1 MAGPFVFESFNFLIS
16 KGASGGY
23 GERLTVLPGSIL
35 PTLARDGLAG
45 IRIQDQAARR
55 KLESMF
61 STMIV
66 IKIEHVEQ
74 SPGVIVKGR
83 IPNSLGLAPVILDKS
98 HDRRLVGYGVIHEIL
113 FREGRNDDQ
122 RHPGTE
128 GKAALIAAQR
138 GVGSRCSGLTIIG
151 IGAEEIVGGLGFV
164 DHRRHDMVVPAI

>member
-23 GERLTVLPGSIL
+23 GERLTVLPGNIL
-35 PTLARDGLAG
+35 PTLAWDRLAG
-45 IRIQDQAARR
+45 VRIQNQAARR

-74 SPGVIVKGR
+74 SPCVLIKRG
-83 IPNSLGLAPVILDKS
+83 IPNSLALQPVIFDKS
-98 HDRRLVGYGVIHEIL
+98 HDRRLVGDGVINEIL

-122 RHPGTE
+122 RHPRTE
-128 GKAALIAAQR
+128 RKPTLIATQR
-138 GVGSRCSGLTIIG
+138 GVVSRFSALIIVP
-151 IGAEEIVGGLGFV
+151 AEEIVGGL
-164 DHRRHDMVVPAI
+164 